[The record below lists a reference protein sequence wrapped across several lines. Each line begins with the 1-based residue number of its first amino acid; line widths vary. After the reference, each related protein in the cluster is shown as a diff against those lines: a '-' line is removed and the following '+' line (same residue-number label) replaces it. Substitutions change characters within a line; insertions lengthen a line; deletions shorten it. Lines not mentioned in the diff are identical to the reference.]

1 MQTTLSSLLWSTITG
16 VVAWGFRSSS
26 VAVAHEGYLVESRR
40 PLWFGSPQA
49 NRCLIYTEHF
59 PSAAVSSRTL
69 TISLSCLPFLT
80 VFKSLLRWFPQF
92 SLSVLLVLS
101 LEQHAIWKYC
111 IAHKWDMMYIYGI
124 RTYQT
129 YIYIYIYIYIDNFS
143 FSPQVW
149 GSRKC
154 HLNEIP
160 LSASQPFDVFCLI
173 TVVSTTVILTL

>member
-1 MQTTLSSLLWSTITG
+1 MQTTLSALFLSTITG
-16 VVAWGFRSSS
+16 VVVWCFRSSS
-26 VAVAHEGYLVESRR
+26 VDVAHEGYLVESRR
-40 PLWFGSPQA
+40 PLWFGPPQA
-49 NRCLIYTEHF
+49 NRRLYKYTEHS
-59 PSAAVSSRTL
+59 PLAAVSSRML

-111 IAHKWDMMYIYGI
+111 IAHKWGMMYIYGI

-129 YIYIYIYIYIDNFS
+129 YIYIDNFP

-149 GSRKC
+149 GERS
-154 HLNEIP
+154 EP
-160 LSASQPFDVFCLI
+160 Q
-173 TVVSTTVILTL
+173 